1 MTDTPTPNPLRPLMR
16 RMSVT
21 IAVLTAI
28 ALVVSLVL
36 GKPATAG
43 GVLIGVAL
51 SIFNLRLL
59 DRQVARV
66 QLPADA
72 DKAGKKR
79 ARNTIARAAGVRLGL
94 VTALVVFS
102 FIIGVDFS
110 LGIVTGLAYCQLV
123 FIMNTFRVVTSANT
137 EER

>member
-1 MTDTPTPNPLRPLMR
+1 
-16 RMSVT
+16 MSVT

>member
-1 MTDTPTPNPLRPLMR
+1 MR

-28 ALVVSLVL
+28 ALVVSLIL

>member
-1 MTDTPTPNPLRPLMR
+1 MR

-21 IAVLTAI
+21 IALLTAL
-28 ALVVSLVL
+28 ALVATLVL
-36 GKPATAG
+36 GKPAMAG

-66 QLPADA
+66 HLPADA

-79 ARNTIARAAGVRLGL
+79 ARNAIARAAGVRLGL

-123 FIMNTFRVVTSANT
+123 FIVNTFRVVTSANT

>member
-1 MTDTPTPNPLRPLMR
+1 MR

>member
-1 MTDTPTPNPLRPLMR
+1 
-16 RMSVT
+16 MSVT

-28 ALVVSLVL
+28 ALVVSMVL

>member
-1 MTDTPTPNPLRPLMR
+1 MR

-21 IAVLTAI
+21 IVVLTAI
-28 ALVVSLVL
+28 ALVVSLAL
-36 GKPATAG
+36 GRPITAG

-51 SIFNLRLL
+51 SVMNLRLL

-66 QLPADA
+66 NLPPDA
-72 DKAGKKR
+72 DRAGKKR

-110 LGIVTGLAYCQLV
+110 LGIVTGLAYCQVV
-123 FIMNTFRVVTSANT
+123 FIVNTFRVVTSANM